1 MNTRAGVFVVVA
13 ALSGGGFAAEAQT
26 VQPYVGEL
34 VIAQDGALQSPWIE
48 KQTCDDAG
56 VCRTLIMNSQTL
68 EVARVNGRLT
78 SAFAATGDGLEIE
91 RAEPA
96 LDKARRLKV
105 EPS

>member
-1 MNTRAGVFVVVA
+1 MSAWIRFGVVVT
-13 ALSGGGFAAEAQT
+13 LCMTGGLIAEAQS
-26 VQPYVGEL
+26 VQPYVGEI
-34 VIAQDGALQSPWIE
+34 VIAQSGALQGQWIE
-48 KQTCDDAG
+48 KRTCDDAD

-78 SAFAATGDGLEIE
+78 SAFAATGRGLEIE
-91 RAEPA
+91 RAEPE

>member
-1 MNTRAGVFVVVA
+1 MSSRLRFGFMIS
-13 ALSGGGFAAEAQT
+13 LGFGGGLIAEAQT
-26 VQPYVGEL
+26 VQPYVGEI
-34 VIAQDGALQSPWIE
+34 VIAQDGLLQGSWIE
-48 KQTCDDAG
+48 KRTCDDAG
-56 VCRTLIMNSQTL
+56 VCRRLIMNSQTL

-91 RAEPA
+91 RVEPA